1 VEPKTLFL
9 LALALGV
16 SGLIAY
22 KTFQWVIY
30 EEISVGVAS
39 LFLGFAILVFF
50 SITNYDIIKAWTTPG
65 SYNARNSKEEVKR
78 ASSSDLKAT
87 HAKESDQNLLD
98 QRVEKLTK
106 EYSTL
111 EEEVNEM
118 TRRAMD
124 EATRAKEQSE
134 KLGLVQLKAS
144 WDMLME
150 RYVEIDHYLM
160 RWEEKNALKREIAPV
175 ESVAELEEKLEVL
188 AKAVDLPKAIKA
200 LYVERQR
207 KYTLLNELKIESEPY
222 AHRLTPM
229 ELVLPEPP
237 KLPGESPGLRQS
249 HQEG

>member
-1 VEPKTLFL
+1 MEPKTLFL

-39 LFLGFAILVFF
+39 LFLGFAILAFF
-50 SITNYDIIKAWTTPG
+50 SITNYDIIKAWTTQG
-65 SYNARNSKEEVKR
+65 NARNSKEEVKR

-98 QRVEKLTK
+98 QRVEELTK
-106 EYSTL
+106 EYGTL
-111 EEEVNEM
+111 AEEVNEM
-118 TRRAMD
+118 TRRATD

-160 RWEEKNALKREIAPV
+160 RWEEKNALKREMAPV
-175 ESVAELEEKLEVL
+175 GSVAELEEKLEVL

-222 AHRLTPM
+222 ARRLTPM

-237 KLPGESPGLRQS
+237 KLPGESVGLRQS